1 MAAIPRLVRPS
12 NLKRAWETFRYGQSP
27 VEVPAE
33 LLSMVVAPRARGR
46 GVSLMLG
53 ARLLDELSERGV
65 PAVKVVVGSDNE
77 TALGAY
83 RKMGFVDT
91 ERIQVHSGES
101 SEVLVW
107 RP

>member
-1 MAAIPRLVRPS
+1 
-12 NLKRAWETFRYGQSP
+12 
-27 VEVPAE
+27 
-33 LLSMVVAPRARGR
+33 
-46 GVSLMLG
+46 
-53 ARLLDELSERGV
+53 
-65 PAVKVVVGSDNE
+65 VKVVVGSENQ

-83 RKMGFVDT
+83 RKMGFKDA

>member
-1 MAAIPRLVRPS
+1 
-12 NLKRAWETFRYGQSP
+12 
-27 VEVPAE
+27 
-33 LLSMVVAPRARGR
+33 
-46 GVSLMLG
+46 MLG
-53 ARLLDELSERGV
+53 ARLLDEMAERGAA
-65 PAVKVVVGSDNE
+65 AVKVVVGSENQ

-83 RKMGFVDT
+83 RKMGFKDA